1 MKPTTIASLQKCKQ
15 DKKRFA
21 TITAYDYSFAKLFA
35 DEGINVMLVGD
46 SLGMTVQGHDST
58 LPVTVADI
66 AYHTAAVRRGAPNCL
81 LLADLPFMAYATPE
95 QAFENA
101 ATVMRAG
108 ANMVKIEGGEWLV
121 ETVQML
127 TERAVPVCGH
137 LGLTPQSVNI
147 FGGYKVQ
154 GRGDEAGDRLLS
166 DALALE
172 AAGAQLLVLECV
184 PVELAKRITEALA
197 IPVIGIGAGNVTDGQ
212 ILVMHDAF
220 GITGGH
226 IPKFAK
232 NFLAET
238 GDIRAAVRQYMAEVE
253 SGVYP
258 GEEHSFPL
266 RSDVVLIIETLPLLR
281 QQIRRL
287 RMEGKRVALVP
298 TMGNLH
304 DGHMKLV
311 DEAKARADVVV
322 VSIFV
327 NPMQFDRPEDLAR
340 YPRTLQEDCE
350 KLNKRKVDLVFAP
363 SVKEI
368 YPNGTETHTY
378 VDVPGL
384 STMLEGASRPGHF
397 RGVSTIVS
405 KLFNLV
411 QPDIACFGE
420 KDFQQL
426 ALIRKMVADMG
437 FDIEI
442 VGVPIMRAKDGLAL
456 SSRNGY
462 LTAEQRKIAPGLYKV
477 LSSIADKLQAGER
490 DLDEIIAIAGQ
501 ELNEKGFRS
510 DDIQIR
516 DADTLLEI
524 SENSKRAVILVAA
537 WLGDAR
543 LIDNKLVELA

>member
-1 MKPTTIASLQKCKQ
+1 M
-15 DKKRFA
+15 
-21 TITAYDYSFAKLFA
+21 
-35 DEGINVMLVGD
+35 
-46 SLGMTVQGHDST
+46 
-58 LPVTVADI
+58 
-66 AYHTAAVRRGAPNCL
+66 
-81 LLADLPFMAYATPE
+81 
-95 QAFENA
+95 
-101 ATVMRAG
+101 
-108 ANMVKIEGGEWLV
+108 
-121 ETVQML
+121 
-127 TERAVPVCGH
+127 
-137 LGLTPQSVNI
+137 
-147 FGGYKVQ
+147 
-154 GRGDEAGDRLLS
+154 
-166 DALALE
+166 
-172 AAGAQLLVLECV
+172 
-184 PVELAKRITEALA
+184 
-197 IPVIGIGAGNVTDGQ
+197 
-212 ILVMHDAF
+212 
-220 GITGGH
+220 
-226 IPKFAK
+226 
-232 NFLAET
+232 
-238 GDIRAAVRQYMAEVE
+238 
-253 SGVYP
+253 
-258 GEEHSFPL
+258 
-266 RSDVVLIIETLPLLR
+266 LIIETLPLLR

-327 NPMQFDRPEDLAR
+327 NPMQFDLPEDLAR

-490 DLDEIIAIAGQ
+490 DLDEIITIAGQ
-501 ELNEKGFRS
+501 ELNEKGFRA

-516 DADTLLEI
+516 DADTLLEV
-524 SENSKRAVILVAA
+524 SETSKRAVILVAA

-543 LIDNKLVELA
+543 LIDNKMVELA

>member
-1 MKPTTIASLQKCKQ
+1 M
-15 DKKRFA
+15 
-21 TITAYDYSFAKLFA
+21 
-35 DEGINVMLVGD
+35 
-46 SLGMTVQGHDST
+46 
-58 LPVTVADI
+58 
-66 AYHTAAVRRGAPNCL
+66 
-81 LLADLPFMAYATPE
+81 
-95 QAFENA
+95 
-101 ATVMRAG
+101 
-108 ANMVKIEGGEWLV
+108 
-121 ETVQML
+121 
-127 TERAVPVCGH
+127 
-137 LGLTPQSVNI
+137 
-147 FGGYKVQ
+147 
-154 GRGDEAGDRLLS
+154 
-166 DALALE
+166 
-172 AAGAQLLVLECV
+172 
-184 PVELAKRITEALA
+184 
-197 IPVIGIGAGNVTDGQ
+197 
-212 ILVMHDAF
+212 
-220 GITGGH
+220 
-226 IPKFAK
+226 
-232 NFLAET
+232 
-238 GDIRAAVRQYMAEVE
+238 
-253 SGVYP
+253 
-258 GEEHSFPL
+258 
-266 RSDVVLIIETLPLLR
+266 LIIETLPLLR

-524 SENSKRAVILVAA
+524 SESSKRAVILVAA

-543 LIDNKLVELA
+543 LIDNKMVELA

>member
-1 MKPTTIASLQKCKQ
+1 M
-15 DKKRFA
+15 
-21 TITAYDYSFAKLFA
+21 
-35 DEGINVMLVGD
+35 
-46 SLGMTVQGHDST
+46 
-58 LPVTVADI
+58 
-66 AYHTAAVRRGAPNCL
+66 
-81 LLADLPFMAYATPE
+81 
-95 QAFENA
+95 
-101 ATVMRAG
+101 
-108 ANMVKIEGGEWLV
+108 
-121 ETVQML
+121 
-127 TERAVPVCGH
+127 
-137 LGLTPQSVNI
+137 
-147 FGGYKVQ
+147 
-154 GRGDEAGDRLLS
+154 
-166 DALALE
+166 
-172 AAGAQLLVLECV
+172 
-184 PVELAKRITEALA
+184 
-197 IPVIGIGAGNVTDGQ
+197 
-212 ILVMHDAF
+212 
-220 GITGGH
+220 
-226 IPKFAK
+226 
-232 NFLAET
+232 
-238 GDIRAAVRQYMAEVE
+238 
-253 SGVYP
+253 
-258 GEEHSFPL
+258 
-266 RSDVVLIIETLPLLR
+266 LIIETLPLLR

-490 DLDEIIAIAGQ
+490 DLDEIITIAGQ
-501 ELNEKGFRS
+501 ELNEKGFRA

-516 DADTLLEI
+516 DADTLLEV
-524 SENSKRAVILVAA
+524 SDTSKRAVILVAA

-543 LIDNKLVELA
+543 LIDNKMVELA

>member
-1 MKPTTIASLQKCKQ
+1 M
-15 DKKRFA
+15 
-21 TITAYDYSFAKLFA
+21 
-35 DEGINVMLVGD
+35 
-46 SLGMTVQGHDST
+46 
-58 LPVTVADI
+58 
-66 AYHTAAVRRGAPNCL
+66 
-81 LLADLPFMAYATPE
+81 
-95 QAFENA
+95 
-101 ATVMRAG
+101 
-108 ANMVKIEGGEWLV
+108 
-121 ETVQML
+121 
-127 TERAVPVCGH
+127 
-137 LGLTPQSVNI
+137 
-147 FGGYKVQ
+147 
-154 GRGDEAGDRLLS
+154 
-166 DALALE
+166 
-172 AAGAQLLVLECV
+172 
-184 PVELAKRITEALA
+184 
-197 IPVIGIGAGNVTDGQ
+197 
-212 ILVMHDAF
+212 
-220 GITGGH
+220 
-226 IPKFAK
+226 
-232 NFLAET
+232 
-238 GDIRAAVRQYMAEVE
+238 
-253 SGVYP
+253 
-258 GEEHSFPL
+258 
-266 RSDVVLIIETLPLLR
+266 LIIETLPLLR

-462 LTAEQRKIAPGLYKV
+462 LSAEQRKIAPGLYKV

-490 DLDEIIAIAGQ
+490 DLDEIITIAGQ
-501 ELNEKGFRS
+501 ELNEKGFRA

-516 DADTLLEI
+516 DADTLLEV
-524 SENSKRAVILVAA
+524 SETSKRAVILVAA

-543 LIDNKLVELA
+543 LIDNKMVELA

>member
-1 MKPTTIASLQKCKQ
+1 M
-15 DKKRFA
+15 
-21 TITAYDYSFAKLFA
+21 
-35 DEGINVMLVGD
+35 
-46 SLGMTVQGHDST
+46 
-58 LPVTVADI
+58 
-66 AYHTAAVRRGAPNCL
+66 
-81 LLADLPFMAYATPE
+81 
-95 QAFENA
+95 
-101 ATVMRAG
+101 
-108 ANMVKIEGGEWLV
+108 
-121 ETVQML
+121 
-127 TERAVPVCGH
+127 
-137 LGLTPQSVNI
+137 
-147 FGGYKVQ
+147 
-154 GRGDEAGDRLLS
+154 
-166 DALALE
+166 
-172 AAGAQLLVLECV
+172 
-184 PVELAKRITEALA
+184 
-197 IPVIGIGAGNVTDGQ
+197 
-212 ILVMHDAF
+212 
-220 GITGGH
+220 
-226 IPKFAK
+226 
-232 NFLAET
+232 
-238 GDIRAAVRQYMAEVE
+238 
-253 SGVYP
+253 
-258 GEEHSFPL
+258 
-266 RSDVVLIIETLPLLR
+266 LIIETLPLLR

-477 LSSIADKLQAGER
+477 LSSIADKLQVGER
-490 DLDEIIAIAGQ
+490 DLDEIITIAGQ
-501 ELNEKGFRS
+501 ELNEEGFRA

-516 DADTLLEI
+516 DADTLLEV
-524 SENSKRAVILVAA
+524 SETSKRAVILVAA

-543 LIDNKLVELA
+543 LIDNKIVELA

>member
-1 MKPTTIASLQKCKQ
+1 M
-15 DKKRFA
+15 
-21 TITAYDYSFAKLFA
+21 
-35 DEGINVMLVGD
+35 
-46 SLGMTVQGHDST
+46 
-58 LPVTVADI
+58 
-66 AYHTAAVRRGAPNCL
+66 
-81 LLADLPFMAYATPE
+81 
-95 QAFENA
+95 
-101 ATVMRAG
+101 
-108 ANMVKIEGGEWLV
+108 
-121 ETVQML
+121 
-127 TERAVPVCGH
+127 
-137 LGLTPQSVNI
+137 
-147 FGGYKVQ
+147 
-154 GRGDEAGDRLLS
+154 
-166 DALALE
+166 
-172 AAGAQLLVLECV
+172 
-184 PVELAKRITEALA
+184 
-197 IPVIGIGAGNVTDGQ
+197 
-212 ILVMHDAF
+212 
-220 GITGGH
+220 
-226 IPKFAK
+226 
-232 NFLAET
+232 
-238 GDIRAAVRQYMAEVE
+238 
-253 SGVYP
+253 
-258 GEEHSFPL
+258 
-266 RSDVVLIIETLPLLR
+266 LIIETLPLLR

-490 DLDEIIAIAGQ
+490 DLDEIITIAGQ
-501 ELNEKGFRS
+501 ELNEKGFRA

-516 DADTLLEI
+516 DANTLLEV
-524 SENSKRAVILVAA
+524 SETSKRAVILVAA

-543 LIDNKLVELA
+543 LIDNKMVELA

>member
-1 MKPTTIASLQKCKQ
+1 M
-15 DKKRFA
+15 
-21 TITAYDYSFAKLFA
+21 
-35 DEGINVMLVGD
+35 
-46 SLGMTVQGHDST
+46 
-58 LPVTVADI
+58 
-66 AYHTAAVRRGAPNCL
+66 
-81 LLADLPFMAYATPE
+81 
-95 QAFENA
+95 
-101 ATVMRAG
+101 
-108 ANMVKIEGGEWLV
+108 
-121 ETVQML
+121 
-127 TERAVPVCGH
+127 
-137 LGLTPQSVNI
+137 
-147 FGGYKVQ
+147 
-154 GRGDEAGDRLLS
+154 
-166 DALALE
+166 
-172 AAGAQLLVLECV
+172 
-184 PVELAKRITEALA
+184 
-197 IPVIGIGAGNVTDGQ
+197 
-212 ILVMHDAF
+212 
-220 GITGGH
+220 
-226 IPKFAK
+226 
-232 NFLAET
+232 
-238 GDIRAAVRQYMAEVE
+238 
-253 SGVYP
+253 
-258 GEEHSFPL
+258 
-266 RSDVVLIIETLPLLR
+266 LIIETLPLLR

-490 DLDEIIAIAGQ
+490 DLDEIITIAGQ
-501 ELNEKGFRS
+501 ELNEKGFRA

-516 DADTLLEI
+516 DADTLLEV
-524 SENSKRAVILVAA
+524 SETSKRAVILVAA

-543 LIDNKLVELA
+543 LIDNKMVELT

>member
-1 MKPTTIASLQKCKQ
+1 M
-15 DKKRFA
+15 
-21 TITAYDYSFAKLFA
+21 
-35 DEGINVMLVGD
+35 
-46 SLGMTVQGHDST
+46 
-58 LPVTVADI
+58 
-66 AYHTAAVRRGAPNCL
+66 
-81 LLADLPFMAYATPE
+81 
-95 QAFENA
+95 
-101 ATVMRAG
+101 
-108 ANMVKIEGGEWLV
+108 
-121 ETVQML
+121 
-127 TERAVPVCGH
+127 
-137 LGLTPQSVNI
+137 
-147 FGGYKVQ
+147 
-154 GRGDEAGDRLLS
+154 
-166 DALALE
+166 
-172 AAGAQLLVLECV
+172 
-184 PVELAKRITEALA
+184 
-197 IPVIGIGAGNVTDGQ
+197 
-212 ILVMHDAF
+212 
-220 GITGGH
+220 
-226 IPKFAK
+226 
-232 NFLAET
+232 
-238 GDIRAAVRQYMAEVE
+238 
-253 SGVYP
+253 
-258 GEEHSFPL
+258 
-266 RSDVVLIIETLPLLR
+266 LIIETLPLLR
-281 QQIRRL
+281 QQICRL

-490 DLDEIIAIAGQ
+490 DLDEIITIAGQ
-501 ELNEKGFRS
+501 ELNEKGFRA

-516 DADTLLEI
+516 DADTLLEV
-524 SENSKRAVILVAA
+524 SETSKRAVILVAA

-543 LIDNKLVELA
+543 LIDNKMVELA

>member
-1 MKPTTIASLQKCKQ
+1 M
-15 DKKRFA
+15 
-21 TITAYDYSFAKLFA
+21 
-35 DEGINVMLVGD
+35 
-46 SLGMTVQGHDST
+46 
-58 LPVTVADI
+58 
-66 AYHTAAVRRGAPNCL
+66 
-81 LLADLPFMAYATPE
+81 
-95 QAFENA
+95 
-101 ATVMRAG
+101 
-108 ANMVKIEGGEWLV
+108 
-121 ETVQML
+121 
-127 TERAVPVCGH
+127 
-137 LGLTPQSVNI
+137 
-147 FGGYKVQ
+147 
-154 GRGDEAGDRLLS
+154 
-166 DALALE
+166 
-172 AAGAQLLVLECV
+172 
-184 PVELAKRITEALA
+184 
-197 IPVIGIGAGNVTDGQ
+197 
-212 ILVMHDAF
+212 
-220 GITGGH
+220 
-226 IPKFAK
+226 
-232 NFLAET
+232 
-238 GDIRAAVRQYMAEVE
+238 
-253 SGVYP
+253 
-258 GEEHSFPL
+258 
-266 RSDVVLIIETLPLLR
+266 LR

-490 DLDEIIAIAGQ
+490 DLDEIITIAGQ
-501 ELNEKGFRS
+501 ELNEKGFRA

-516 DADTLLEI
+516 DADTLLEV
-524 SENSKRAVILVAA
+524 SETSKRAVILVAA

-543 LIDNKLVELA
+543 LIDNKMVELA

>member
-1 MKPTTIASLQKCKQ
+1 M
-15 DKKRFA
+15 
-21 TITAYDYSFAKLFA
+21 
-35 DEGINVMLVGD
+35 
-46 SLGMTVQGHDST
+46 
-58 LPVTVADI
+58 
-66 AYHTAAVRRGAPNCL
+66 
-81 LLADLPFMAYATPE
+81 
-95 QAFENA
+95 
-101 ATVMRAG
+101 
-108 ANMVKIEGGEWLV
+108 
-121 ETVQML
+121 
-127 TERAVPVCGH
+127 
-137 LGLTPQSVNI
+137 
-147 FGGYKVQ
+147 
-154 GRGDEAGDRLLS
+154 
-166 DALALE
+166 
-172 AAGAQLLVLECV
+172 
-184 PVELAKRITEALA
+184 
-197 IPVIGIGAGNVTDGQ
+197 
-212 ILVMHDAF
+212 
-220 GITGGH
+220 
-226 IPKFAK
+226 
-232 NFLAET
+232 
-238 GDIRAAVRQYMAEVE
+238 
-253 SGVYP
+253 
-258 GEEHSFPL
+258 
-266 RSDVVLIIETLPLLR
+266 LIIETLPLLR

-327 NPMQFDRPEDLAR
+327 NPMQFDRSEDLAR

>member
-1 MKPTTIASLQKCKQ
+1 M
-15 DKKRFA
+15 
-21 TITAYDYSFAKLFA
+21 
-35 DEGINVMLVGD
+35 
-46 SLGMTVQGHDST
+46 
-58 LPVTVADI
+58 
-66 AYHTAAVRRGAPNCL
+66 
-81 LLADLPFMAYATPE
+81 
-95 QAFENA
+95 
-101 ATVMRAG
+101 
-108 ANMVKIEGGEWLV
+108 
-121 ETVQML
+121 
-127 TERAVPVCGH
+127 
-137 LGLTPQSVNI
+137 
-147 FGGYKVQ
+147 
-154 GRGDEAGDRLLS
+154 
-166 DALALE
+166 
-172 AAGAQLLVLECV
+172 
-184 PVELAKRITEALA
+184 
-197 IPVIGIGAGNVTDGQ
+197 
-212 ILVMHDAF
+212 
-220 GITGGH
+220 
-226 IPKFAK
+226 
-232 NFLAET
+232 
-238 GDIRAAVRQYMAEVE
+238 
-253 SGVYP
+253 
-258 GEEHSFPL
+258 
-266 RSDVVLIIETLPLLR
+266 LIIETLPLLR

-405 KLFNLV
+405 KLFNMV

-516 DADTLLEI
+516 DADTLQEV

>member
-1 MKPTTIASLQKCKQ
+1 M
-15 DKKRFA
+15 
-21 TITAYDYSFAKLFA
+21 
-35 DEGINVMLVGD
+35 
-46 SLGMTVQGHDST
+46 
-58 LPVTVADI
+58 
-66 AYHTAAVRRGAPNCL
+66 
-81 LLADLPFMAYATPE
+81 
-95 QAFENA
+95 
-101 ATVMRAG
+101 
-108 ANMVKIEGGEWLV
+108 
-121 ETVQML
+121 
-127 TERAVPVCGH
+127 
-137 LGLTPQSVNI
+137 
-147 FGGYKVQ
+147 
-154 GRGDEAGDRLLS
+154 
-166 DALALE
+166 
-172 AAGAQLLVLECV
+172 
-184 PVELAKRITEALA
+184 
-197 IPVIGIGAGNVTDGQ
+197 
-212 ILVMHDAF
+212 
-220 GITGGH
+220 
-226 IPKFAK
+226 
-232 NFLAET
+232 
-238 GDIRAAVRQYMAEVE
+238 
-253 SGVYP
+253 
-258 GEEHSFPL
+258 
-266 RSDVVLIIETLPLLR
+266 LIIETLPLLR

-368 YPNGTETHTY
+368 YPNGIETHTY

-516 DADTLLEI
+516 DADTLLEV

>member
-1 MKPTTIASLQKCKQ
+1 M
-15 DKKRFA
+15 
-21 TITAYDYSFAKLFA
+21 
-35 DEGINVMLVGD
+35 
-46 SLGMTVQGHDST
+46 
-58 LPVTVADI
+58 
-66 AYHTAAVRRGAPNCL
+66 
-81 LLADLPFMAYATPE
+81 
-95 QAFENA
+95 
-101 ATVMRAG
+101 
-108 ANMVKIEGGEWLV
+108 
-121 ETVQML
+121 
-127 TERAVPVCGH
+127 
-137 LGLTPQSVNI
+137 
-147 FGGYKVQ
+147 
-154 GRGDEAGDRLLS
+154 
-166 DALALE
+166 
-172 AAGAQLLVLECV
+172 
-184 PVELAKRITEALA
+184 
-197 IPVIGIGAGNVTDGQ
+197 
-212 ILVMHDAF
+212 
-220 GITGGH
+220 
-226 IPKFAK
+226 
-232 NFLAET
+232 
-238 GDIRAAVRQYMAEVE
+238 
-253 SGVYP
+253 
-258 GEEHSFPL
+258 
-266 RSDVVLIIETLPLLR
+266 LIIETLPLLR

-304 DGHMKLV
+304 DGHMKLI

-426 ALIRKMVADMG
+426 ELIRKMVADIG

-516 DADTLLEI
+516 DADTLLEV

>member
-1 MKPTTIASLQKCKQ
+1 M
-15 DKKRFA
+15 
-21 TITAYDYSFAKLFA
+21 
-35 DEGINVMLVGD
+35 
-46 SLGMTVQGHDST
+46 
-58 LPVTVADI
+58 
-66 AYHTAAVRRGAPNCL
+66 
-81 LLADLPFMAYATPE
+81 
-95 QAFENA
+95 
-101 ATVMRAG
+101 
-108 ANMVKIEGGEWLV
+108 
-121 ETVQML
+121 
-127 TERAVPVCGH
+127 
-137 LGLTPQSVNI
+137 
-147 FGGYKVQ
+147 
-154 GRGDEAGDRLLS
+154 
-166 DALALE
+166 
-172 AAGAQLLVLECV
+172 
-184 PVELAKRITEALA
+184 
-197 IPVIGIGAGNVTDGQ
+197 
-212 ILVMHDAF
+212 
-220 GITGGH
+220 
-226 IPKFAK
+226 
-232 NFLAET
+232 
-238 GDIRAAVRQYMAEVE
+238 
-253 SGVYP
+253 
-258 GEEHSFPL
+258 
-266 RSDVVLIIETLPLLR
+266 LIIETLPLLR

-442 VGVPIMRAKDGLAL
+442 VGIPIIRAKDGLAL

-490 DLDEIIAIAGQ
+490 DLDEIITIAGQ
-501 ELNEKGFRS
+501 ELNEKGFRA

-516 DADTLLEI
+516 DADTLLEV
-524 SENSKRAVILVAA
+524 SETSKRAVILVAA

-543 LIDNKLVELA
+543 LIDNKMVELA

>member
-1 MKPTTIASLQKCKQ
+1 MI
-15 DKKRFA
+15 
-21 TITAYDYSFAKLFA
+21 
-35 DEGINVMLVGD
+35 
-46 SLGMTVQGHDST
+46 
-58 LPVTVADI
+58 
-66 AYHTAAVRRGAPNCL
+66 
-81 LLADLPFMAYATPE
+81 
-95 QAFENA
+95 
-101 ATVMRAG
+101 
-108 ANMVKIEGGEWLV
+108 
-121 ETVQML
+121 
-127 TERAVPVCGH
+127 
-137 LGLTPQSVNI
+137 
-147 FGGYKVQ
+147 
-154 GRGDEAGDRLLS
+154 
-166 DALALE
+166 
-172 AAGAQLLVLECV
+172 
-184 PVELAKRITEALA
+184 
-197 IPVIGIGAGNVTDGQ
+197 
-212 ILVMHDAF
+212 
-220 GITGGH
+220 
-226 IPKFAK
+226 
-232 NFLAET
+232 
-238 GDIRAAVRQYMAEVE
+238 
-253 SGVYP
+253 
-258 GEEHSFPL
+258 
-266 RSDVVLIIETLPLLR
+266 IIETLPLLR

-516 DADTLLEI
+516 DADTLLEV

>member
-1 MKPTTIASLQKCKQ
+1 M
-15 DKKRFA
+15 
-21 TITAYDYSFAKLFA
+21 
-35 DEGINVMLVGD
+35 
-46 SLGMTVQGHDST
+46 
-58 LPVTVADI
+58 
-66 AYHTAAVRRGAPNCL
+66 
-81 LLADLPFMAYATPE
+81 
-95 QAFENA
+95 
-101 ATVMRAG
+101 
-108 ANMVKIEGGEWLV
+108 
-121 ETVQML
+121 
-127 TERAVPVCGH
+127 
-137 LGLTPQSVNI
+137 
-147 FGGYKVQ
+147 
-154 GRGDEAGDRLLS
+154 
-166 DALALE
+166 
-172 AAGAQLLVLECV
+172 
-184 PVELAKRITEALA
+184 
-197 IPVIGIGAGNVTDGQ
+197 
-212 ILVMHDAF
+212 
-220 GITGGH
+220 
-226 IPKFAK
+226 
-232 NFLAET
+232 
-238 GDIRAAVRQYMAEVE
+238 
-253 SGVYP
+253 
-258 GEEHSFPL
+258 
-266 RSDVVLIIETLPLLR
+266 LIIETLPLLR

-501 ELNEKGFRS
+501 ELNEKGFRA

-516 DADTLLEI
+516 DADTLLEG

-543 LIDNKLVELA
+543 LIDNKMVELA

>member
-1 MKPTTIASLQKCKQ
+1 M
-15 DKKRFA
+15 
-21 TITAYDYSFAKLFA
+21 
-35 DEGINVMLVGD
+35 
-46 SLGMTVQGHDST
+46 
-58 LPVTVADI
+58 
-66 AYHTAAVRRGAPNCL
+66 
-81 LLADLPFMAYATPE
+81 
-95 QAFENA
+95 
-101 ATVMRAG
+101 
-108 ANMVKIEGGEWLV
+108 
-121 ETVQML
+121 
-127 TERAVPVCGH
+127 
-137 LGLTPQSVNI
+137 
-147 FGGYKVQ
+147 
-154 GRGDEAGDRLLS
+154 
-166 DALALE
+166 
-172 AAGAQLLVLECV
+172 
-184 PVELAKRITEALA
+184 
-197 IPVIGIGAGNVTDGQ
+197 
-212 ILVMHDAF
+212 
-220 GITGGH
+220 
-226 IPKFAK
+226 
-232 NFLAET
+232 
-238 GDIRAAVRQYMAEVE
+238 
-253 SGVYP
+253 
-258 GEEHSFPL
+258 
-266 RSDVVLIIETLPLLR
+266 LIIETLPLLR

-462 LTAEQRKIAPGLYKV
+462 LTAEQRKIAPGMYKV

-490 DLDEIIAIAGQ
+490 DLDEIITIAGQ
-501 ELNEKGFRS
+501 ELNEKGFRA

-516 DADTLLEI
+516 DADTLLEV
-524 SENSKRAVILVAA
+524 SETSKRAVILVAA

-543 LIDNKLVELA
+543 LIDNKMVELA

>member
-1 MKPTTIASLQKCKQ
+1 M
-15 DKKRFA
+15 
-21 TITAYDYSFAKLFA
+21 
-35 DEGINVMLVGD
+35 
-46 SLGMTVQGHDST
+46 
-58 LPVTVADI
+58 
-66 AYHTAAVRRGAPNCL
+66 
-81 LLADLPFMAYATPE
+81 
-95 QAFENA
+95 
-101 ATVMRAG
+101 
-108 ANMVKIEGGEWLV
+108 
-121 ETVQML
+121 
-127 TERAVPVCGH
+127 
-137 LGLTPQSVNI
+137 
-147 FGGYKVQ
+147 
-154 GRGDEAGDRLLS
+154 
-166 DALALE
+166 
-172 AAGAQLLVLECV
+172 
-184 PVELAKRITEALA
+184 
-197 IPVIGIGAGNVTDGQ
+197 
-212 ILVMHDAF
+212 
-220 GITGGH
+220 
-226 IPKFAK
+226 
-232 NFLAET
+232 
-238 GDIRAAVRQYMAEVE
+238 
-253 SGVYP
+253 
-258 GEEHSFPL
+258 
-266 RSDVVLIIETLPLLR
+266 LIIETLPLLR

-327 NPMQFDRPEDLAR
+327 NPMQFDRPEDLVR

-501 ELNEKGFRS
+501 ELNEKGFRA

-516 DADTLLEI
+516 DADTLLEV

-543 LIDNKLVELA
+543 LIDNKMIELA

>member
-1 MKPTTIASLQKCKQ
+1 M
-15 DKKRFA
+15 
-21 TITAYDYSFAKLFA
+21 
-35 DEGINVMLVGD
+35 
-46 SLGMTVQGHDST
+46 
-58 LPVTVADI
+58 
-66 AYHTAAVRRGAPNCL
+66 
-81 LLADLPFMAYATPE
+81 
-95 QAFENA
+95 
-101 ATVMRAG
+101 
-108 ANMVKIEGGEWLV
+108 
-121 ETVQML
+121 
-127 TERAVPVCGH
+127 
-137 LGLTPQSVNI
+137 
-147 FGGYKVQ
+147 
-154 GRGDEAGDRLLS
+154 
-166 DALALE
+166 
-172 AAGAQLLVLECV
+172 
-184 PVELAKRITEALA
+184 
-197 IPVIGIGAGNVTDGQ
+197 
-212 ILVMHDAF
+212 
-220 GITGGH
+220 
-226 IPKFAK
+226 
-232 NFLAET
+232 
-238 GDIRAAVRQYMAEVE
+238 
-253 SGVYP
+253 
-258 GEEHSFPL
+258 
-266 RSDVVLIIETLPLLR
+266 LIIETLPLLR

-516 DADTLLEI
+516 DADTLLEV

-543 LIDNKLVELA
+543 LIDNKLIELA

>member
-1 MKPTTIASLQKCKQ
+1 M
-15 DKKRFA
+15 
-21 TITAYDYSFAKLFA
+21 
-35 DEGINVMLVGD
+35 
-46 SLGMTVQGHDST
+46 
-58 LPVTVADI
+58 
-66 AYHTAAVRRGAPNCL
+66 
-81 LLADLPFMAYATPE
+81 
-95 QAFENA
+95 
-101 ATVMRAG
+101 
-108 ANMVKIEGGEWLV
+108 
-121 ETVQML
+121 
-127 TERAVPVCGH
+127 
-137 LGLTPQSVNI
+137 
-147 FGGYKVQ
+147 
-154 GRGDEAGDRLLS
+154 
-166 DALALE
+166 
-172 AAGAQLLVLECV
+172 
-184 PVELAKRITEALA
+184 
-197 IPVIGIGAGNVTDGQ
+197 
-212 ILVMHDAF
+212 
-220 GITGGH
+220 
-226 IPKFAK
+226 
-232 NFLAET
+232 
-238 GDIRAAVRQYMAEVE
+238 
-253 SGVYP
+253 
-258 GEEHSFPL
+258 
-266 RSDVVLIIETLPLLR
+266 LIIETLPLLR

-311 DEAKARADVVV
+311 DEAKVRADVVV

-477 LSSIADKLQAGER
+477 LSSIADKLQVGER
-490 DLDEIIAIAGQ
+490 DLDEIITIAGQ
-501 ELNEKGFRS
+501 ELNEKGFRA

-516 DADTLLEI
+516 DADTLLEV
-524 SENSKRAVILVAA
+524 SETSKRAVILVAA

-543 LIDNKLVELA
+543 LIDNKIVELA

>member
-1 MKPTTIASLQKCKQ
+1 M
-15 DKKRFA
+15 
-21 TITAYDYSFAKLFA
+21 
-35 DEGINVMLVGD
+35 
-46 SLGMTVQGHDST
+46 
-58 LPVTVADI
+58 
-66 AYHTAAVRRGAPNCL
+66 
-81 LLADLPFMAYATPE
+81 
-95 QAFENA
+95 
-101 ATVMRAG
+101 
-108 ANMVKIEGGEWLV
+108 
-121 ETVQML
+121 
-127 TERAVPVCGH
+127 
-137 LGLTPQSVNI
+137 
-147 FGGYKVQ
+147 
-154 GRGDEAGDRLLS
+154 
-166 DALALE
+166 
-172 AAGAQLLVLECV
+172 
-184 PVELAKRITEALA
+184 
-197 IPVIGIGAGNVTDGQ
+197 
-212 ILVMHDAF
+212 
-220 GITGGH
+220 
-226 IPKFAK
+226 
-232 NFLAET
+232 
-238 GDIRAAVRQYMAEVE
+238 
-253 SGVYP
+253 
-258 GEEHSFPL
+258 
-266 RSDVVLIIETLPLLR
+266 LIIETLPLLR

-490 DLDEIIAIAGQ
+490 DLDEIITIAGQ
-501 ELNEKGFRS
+501 ELNEKGFRA

-516 DADTLLEI
+516 DADTLLEV

-543 LIDNKLVELA
+543 LIDNKMIELA

>member
-1 MKPTTIASLQKCKQ
+1 M
-15 DKKRFA
+15 
-21 TITAYDYSFAKLFA
+21 
-35 DEGINVMLVGD
+35 
-46 SLGMTVQGHDST
+46 
-58 LPVTVADI
+58 
-66 AYHTAAVRRGAPNCL
+66 
-81 LLADLPFMAYATPE
+81 
-95 QAFENA
+95 
-101 ATVMRAG
+101 
-108 ANMVKIEGGEWLV
+108 
-121 ETVQML
+121 
-127 TERAVPVCGH
+127 
-137 LGLTPQSVNI
+137 
-147 FGGYKVQ
+147 
-154 GRGDEAGDRLLS
+154 
-166 DALALE
+166 
-172 AAGAQLLVLECV
+172 
-184 PVELAKRITEALA
+184 
-197 IPVIGIGAGNVTDGQ
+197 
-212 ILVMHDAF
+212 
-220 GITGGH
+220 
-226 IPKFAK
+226 
-232 NFLAET
+232 
-238 GDIRAAVRQYMAEVE
+238 
-253 SGVYP
+253 
-258 GEEHSFPL
+258 
-266 RSDVVLIIETLPLLR
+266 LIIETLPLLR

-378 VDVPGL
+378 VDVPSL

-490 DLDEIIAIAGQ
+490 DLDEIITIAGQ
-501 ELNEKGFRS
+501 ELNEKGFRA

-516 DADTLLEI
+516 DADTLLEV
-524 SENSKRAVILVAA
+524 SETSKRAVILVAA

-543 LIDNKLVELA
+543 LIDNKMVELA